1 MLLCSCEEDNY
12 DNIFP
17 IVEFNIGGH
26 LISLRP
32 SFYLMYQAKDQKC
45 RVTFEEEKDPSISY
59 WIFGDAFMR
68 AFYLIYN
75 VKDKQ
80 IGILD
85 LSLPAATPDY
95 TVENSTIKTR

>member
-32 SFYLMYQAKDQKC
+32 SFYLMYQAKDKKC

-85 LSLPAATPDY
+85 LSLPAAAPDY